1 MTKNGQD
8 DNPYDVVDYLY
19 DKYIKGDPEAEKR
32 LEQYEEDSH
41 VAQLIYDMREESGL
55 TQAQLAK
62 LVGTSPSVISRLEDS
77 DYQGHS
83 LTMLKRIAD
92 ALGKRVEVRVV
103 SKNLS
108 PKSKSQGQTPKGSK

>member
-1 MTKNGQD
+1 MTNKNGKD
-8 DNPYDVVDYLY
+8 DSPYDVVDYLY

-32 LEQYEEDSH
+32 LEEYEEESH

-83 LTMLKRIAD
+83 LTMLKRIAE
-92 ALGKRVEVRVV
+92 ALGKKVEVRVV
-103 SKNLS
+103 SKN
-108 PKSKSQGQTPKGSK
+108 KSRSVKGKGRTPKV